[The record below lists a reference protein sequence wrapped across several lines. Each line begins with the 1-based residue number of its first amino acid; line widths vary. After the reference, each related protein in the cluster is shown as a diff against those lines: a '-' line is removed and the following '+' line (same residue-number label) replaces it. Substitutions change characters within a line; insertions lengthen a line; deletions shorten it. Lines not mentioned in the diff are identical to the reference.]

1 VRAVTEVVAPA
12 DDVAEVDERSRGRND
27 WADRLHALVQ
37 AGMILT
43 SDLSLPSLL
52 QRLVEVAREVIG
64 ARYAALGVFEGHR
77 LTQFVTSGID
87 AETVARIGHR
97 PEGRG
102 LLGALL
108 DHSAPIR
115 LRRLKDDPRSVG
127 FPLNHLAMESF
138 LGVPLVSRG
147 QSLGNLYLTDKQGA
161 PEFSQDDEALAIM
174 LGAQAAIAIENAQ
187 LFETASRA
195 AALEER
201 NRIGQAL
208 QDAVA
213 RVLFSV
219 GLESTEAA
227 DIGKLL
233 ERVTPMSGPIPEDAV
248 QQMANGLRR
257 TIDGHEPI
265 AERELQIIR
274 LLAKGRSNRDIG
286 HDLFLSENTIRYH
299 IHKILQKLDVSHR
312 IEIVRVAME
321 RHLI

>member
-1 VRAVTEVVAPA
+1 MRGTRARKSVAR
-12 DDVAEVDERSRGRND
+12 RSRARAD
-27 WADRLHALVQ
+27 WAGRLHALVE
-37 AGMILT
+37 AGMVLT
-43 SDLSLPSLL
+43 SDLSLSSLL

-77 LTQFVTSGID
+77 LTQFITSGID
-87 AETVARIGHR
+87 AETIERIGR
-97 PEGRG
+97 LPEGRG

-108 DHSAPIR
+108 DQTSPIR

-127 FPLNHLAMESF
+127 FPRNHPAMESF
-138 LGVPLVSRG
+138 LGVPLMSRG
-147 QSLGNLYLTDKQGA
+147 QSLGNLYLAEKQGA
-161 PEFSQDDEALAIM
+161 PEFSQDDEGLAIM
-174 LGAQAAIAIENAQ
+174 LGAQAAIAIENAR

-227 DIGKLL
+227 DIGKVL
-233 ERVTPMSGPIPEDAV
+233 ERVAPATGPIPEDAV
-248 QQMANGLRR
+248 QQMANGLRQ
-257 TIDGHEPI
+257 TIDAHEPI
-265 AERELQIIR
+265 TERELQIIR

-286 HDLFLSENTIRYH
+286 QDLFLSENTIRYH
-299 IHKILQKLDVSHR
+299 IHKILQKLDVRHR